1 MYSSPSS
8 TELLQAVK
16 TFIDGVSKDQLT
28 GHAKFHARVA
38 MNVLD
43 TVMRE
48 IEQRPEAEASEH
60 KRLLELLNTTPD
72 ADTDALNHALGE
84 AIRTG
89 VIELDDAK
97 LRDHLKRTTIAQL
110 LIDQPR
116 YSGLDP
122 A

>member
-1 MYSSPSS
+1 MYSAPSS

-16 TFIDGVSKDQLT
+16 TFIDGVAKDQLS

-48 IEQRPEAEASEH
+48 IEQRPAAEADEH
-60 KRLLELLNTTPD
+60 KRLLELLNTAPD

-84 AIRTG
+84 AIRSG
-89 VIELDDAK
+89 AIGLDDVQ

-122 A
+122 V

>member
-1 MYSSPSS
+1 MYSAPSS

-16 TFIDGVSKDQLT
+16 AFIDGVAKDQLT

-43 TVMRE
+43 TVLRE
-48 IEQRPEAEASEH
+48 IEQRPEAEADEH
-60 KRLLELLNTTPD
+60 KRLLELLKTEPD
-72 ADTDALNHALGE
+72 TDTDALNHALSE
-84 AIRTG
+84 SIRTG
-89 VIELDDAK
+89 AIELDDAQ

-122 A
+122 V